1 MTQSAPEDGRPR
13 ENQIIAQPATVDR
26 CQADYRRGSA
36 DRNTA
41 YKKMRR
47 AGSPGRS

>member
-13 ENQIIAQPATVDR
+13 ENPIIAEPATVDR

-47 AGSPGRS
+47 AGAPGRS